1 MPKISPTPG
10 CPRSNG
16 SLHGPEVTISTG
28 TRNSG
33 YRTRINAVNST
44 MSPNA
49 PQRTA
54 SGPSQWGADIRPFL
68 RLTDDAVAESFHFL
82 QLRTEL
88 QQQKIDAHLFELAD
102 LVLHLRGRADQSRA
116 QSAVRHGIFL
126 NGHLLF
132 ELRSLQPL
140 LVVRVAFGI
149 LLHIGDALDLL
160 GHFALGIPG
169 KRIARNPEL
178 HALESEFFAARAHI
192 GNLGR
197 HMVRRIAMHD
207 VGVAFLRDEVFRSL

>member
-28 TRNSG
+28 TRNSA

-54 SGPSQWGADIRPFL
+54 SGRSQWGADIRPFL
-68 RLTDDAVAESFHFL
+68 RLTDDAVAEFFHFL

-160 GHFALGIPG
+160 GHFALGFT
-169 KRIARNPEL
+169 RERVARHAEL
-178 HALESEFFAARAHI
+178 HAFQPELLPPRAHV
-192 GNLGR
+192 GYFGR
-197 HMVRRIAMHD
+197 HVLG
-207 VGVAFLRDEVFRSL
+207 GV